1 MKLQNNL
8 FADFFFFPVAFFVV
22 RTEMRQTGLQISK
35 KSGHIS
41 RTVRRKKPETVEN
54 WGESGDEGH

>member
-1 MKLQNNL
+1 MKLQNDL
-8 FADFFFFPVAFFVV
+8 FADFFFPVAFFVV